1 MTEDVKG
8 TDTPGQQ
15 GVPGQPSDAEL
26 ASMSRQELVELGGKL
41 DGVETVFL
49 EDRWLVPD
57 TKAEKRAERTVAY
70 WLLLGG
76 FSGLALLLIFLFWPW
91 EYKGG
96 DTQGHFWYDLATPL
110 YGLTFGLSVL
120 AIGIGAVLFQ
130 KKFIPEEISIQY
142 RHDGR
147 SA

>member
-91 EYKGG
+91 EYRGG

-110 YGLTFGLSVL
+110 YGLTLRAVRPGDRHRR
-120 AIGIGAVLFQ
+120 GAL
-130 KKFIPEEISIQY
+130 PEEVHPRGDLDPGSP
-142 RHDGR
+142 
-147 SA
+147 